1 MATERTRAKASEI
14 DLSTAAMLSRF
25 MLIRQLAFEQY
36 WEEVEEAHRG
46 ILNGCEQEDQLAQR
60 TGRAAFALRLF
71 TEPKLQPAAIAE
83 FKRLKPAL
91 TFEQVAEGLRAFD
104 EVKGG
109 RAGGRVSD
117 RLRAVEFMSDMFS
130 AQTATAAEG
139 PSADPLLNAVLGV
152 EDCLFGA
159 EKRRP
164 SRGDFRP
171 FESDAR
177 KARQGA
183 YLDLIE
189 SYDPQDFLVALLCL
203 KVGAIVEE
211 RSKKAAL
218 AVSRED
224 RSAMLIAESWV
235 RLSRGRPRGVRS
247 TEEWLSTATLNE
259 CFAIQAILSTW
270 EPTLTDDEVKTAAG
284 KWLRKHKRAV
294 DLSREKHAEAK
305 LQEQEEEA
313 ASRAKGA
320 IPARRAPR
328 KVPTAQEA
336 TEAAKAE
343 AKALHKAVSSDEL
356 LTKVTRLLLCLDGT
370 PGRPRKTPSA
380 AESRRLALIRD
391 VEIGIIPAAEP

>member
-1 MATERTRAKASEI
+1 
-14 DLSTAAMLSRF
+14 MLARF
-25 MLIRQLAFEQY
+25 KLIRQLAFEQY
-36 WEEVEEAHRG
+36 WEEGEEAHRG
-46 ILNGCEQEDQLAQR
+46 ILNGCEQEDQLAHR

-71 TEPKLQPAAIAE
+71 TEPTLQPFADAE
-83 FKRLKPAL
+83 FKRLELAM

-211 RSKKAAL
+211 RSKKGAL

-235 RLSRGRPRGVRS
+235 RLSRGRPRGVRPA
-247 TEEWLSTATLNE
+247 EEWLSTATLNE
-259 CFAIQAILSTW
+259 CFAIQAHLSTW
-270 EPTLTDDEVKTAAG
+270 KPSLTDEKLKTSAG

-294 DLSREKHAEAK
+294 DQSRQNHAEAK
-305 LQEQEEEA
+305 LQEQETNA
-313 ASRAKGA
+313 ASRVKGSIAAKR
-320 IPARRAPR
+320 PPR
-328 KVPTAQEA
+328 KVLNEQELAEAAQAEA
-336 TEAAKAE
+336 T
-343 AKALHKAVSSDEL
+343 ALERAVNSDEL
-356 LTKVTRLLLCLDGT
+356 LTKVTRQILCLDGA
-370 PGRPRKTPSA
+370 PGRRPKEPTKTQQ
-380 AESRRLALIRD
+380 RRLKLIGE
-391 VEIGIIPAAEP
+391 VESGIIPAAAEP